1 MRFEIFEKKFDNDY
15 YSIKNDTAKLRFS
28 ERQLLDVK
36 NNLIIEPNSLPMIS
50 PPIRWSDKKVG
61 GYLNNQIMKNDIV
74 SGSTFH
80 GHKLENRENLYKAVN
95 NMASI
100 KFKYNNLLIDFLEN
114 DGKYLL
120 EIFKNSKIIFNRIMM
135 KKKFLYLFKF
145 IKFLLNQIVYY
156 F

>member
-1 MRFEIFEKKFDNDY
+1 M
-15 YSIKNDTAKLRFS
+15 RFS

-100 KFKYNNLLIDFLEN
+100 KFKYNNFVF
-114 DGKYLL
+114 YY
-120 EIFKNSKIIFNRIMM
+120 
-135 KKKFLYLFKF
+135 KK
-145 IKFLLNQIVYY
+145 
-156 F
+156 